1 MGSIDRYIFRTT
13 LASFALVLVS
23 LTGVIWI
30 TQALRGI
37 DLMTSQGQTI
47 VTFLGITSLV
57 IPALVLIIAPI
68 ALMIAIS
75 HTLNK
80 LATDSE
86 IIVMN
91 AAGFSPFRL
100 FRPFFFATCVVAAVV
115 AFIGA
120 YLAPDGMRRIKQWD
134 AEITADV
141 LTNILQPGRFAQ
153 LDQNLTIRIRERL
166 PGGVLAGIFVD
177 DRRDPKERI
186 TIIAD
191 HGTVLKNES
200 GSYLVLEDGNLERF
214 EAGKRDPALVA
225 FGRYAFDMSKFS
237 NRGRDVALGIRERYL
252 WELFSPAEND
262 PVYKQLSGQFFAEL
276 HDRLM
281 SPLYPF
287 AFAVLT
293 FAFLGTPRTTR
304 QSRNFSIGG
313 SIVAVFGLRMAG
325 FACSVMTVKT
335 PADGARPVC
344 DAVRRD
350 RHRAVDDRRRRRGG
364 TAGGADGS
372 HQQIQRP
379 PCAAVQ
385 TARHSMSMMTNT
397 LGRYFAG
404 RFLVS
409 AVGVFASI
417 FVLLVLVDYIEMVRK
432 TSGLASASA
441 FTVAQT
447 SLYRVPQLLEKL
459 MPFCVLIGAMT
470 CYLALSR
477 RLELV
482 VARAAG
488 VSAWQFISPAL
499 GSAIILGAL
508 ATTAYNPMSANLR
521 ELSKR
526 MEAELFGSAPGGGI
540 QDASGF
546 WLNQI
551 NSDGQS
557 IINAARS
564 EQQGARLTGL
574 TVFRFDTDLQF
585 KERIE
590 AREATLEEGRWA
602 FKSVR
607 RYSLDK
613 PPIDQESYY
622 LTTTLTP
629 AQVRN
634 SFSTPETVSFWQ
646 LPGYIRSSESSGF
659 ATAGYRL
666 QYHKLIAQPF
676 LLAAM
681 VMLAASVS
689 LRFFR
694 MGGVQKM
701 VLSGV
706 GAGFLL
712 YVLSKVTEDL
722 SKAEL
727 MHPIAAAW
735 LPVCVGGLTG
745 FLALLYQE
753 DG

>member
-1 MGSIDRYIFRTT
+1 
-13 LASFALVLVS
+13 
-23 LTGVIWI
+23 
-30 TQALRGI
+30 
-37 DLMTSQGQTI
+37 
-47 VTFLGITSLV
+47 
-57 IPALVLIIAPI
+57 
-68 ALMIAIS
+68 
-75 HTLNK
+75 
-80 LATDSE
+80 
-86 IIVMN
+86 
-91 AAGFSPFRL
+91 
-100 FRPFFFATCVVAAVV
+100 
-115 AFIGA
+115 
-120 YLAPDGMRRIKQWD
+120 
-134 AEITADV
+134 
-141 LTNILQPGRFAQ
+141 
-153 LDQNLTIRIRERL
+153 
-166 PGGVLAGIFVD
+166 
-177 DRRDPKERI
+177 
-186 TIIAD
+186 
-191 HGTVLKNES
+191 
-200 GSYLVLEDGNLERF
+200 
-214 EAGKRDPALVA
+214 
-225 FGRYAFDMSKFS
+225 
-237 NRGRDVALGIRERYL
+237 
-252 WELFSPAEND
+252 
-262 PVYKQLSGQFFAEL
+262 
-276 HDRLM
+276 
-281 SPLYPF
+281 
-287 AFAVLT
+287 
-293 FAFLGTPRTTR
+293 
-304 QSRNFSIGG
+304 
-313 SIVAVFGLRMAG
+313 
-325 FACSVMTVKT
+325 
-335 PADGARPVC
+335 
-344 DAVRRD
+344 
-350 RHRAVDDRRRRRGG
+350 
-364 TAGGADGS
+364 
-372 HQQIQRP
+372 
-379 PCAAVQ
+379 
-385 TARHSMSMMTNT
+385 MSMMTNT

-441 FTVAQT
+441 ITVAQT

-499 GSAIILGAL
+499 ASSIILGTL
-508 ATTAYNPMSANLR
+508 ATVAYNPMSANLR

-551 NSDGQS
+551 NADGQS

-564 EQQGARLTGL
+564 EQQGVRLTGL
-574 TVFRFDTDLQF
+574 TVFRFDPKLQF
-585 KERIE
+585 EERIE

-613 PPIDQESYY
+613 PPVDQDAYY
-622 LTTTLTP
+622 LSTTLTP

-646 LPGYIRSSESSGF
+646 LPDYIRSSESSGF